1 MKERSGNIYRNA
13 RQTAGLTQERWAEY
27 LGISPE
33 AVRQYEAG
41 IIMPGD
47 EVVLKMAEVSGM
59 HILAYWHLVRKSR
72 LAAKI
77 LPELEEQKGL
87 PEAVLGLLIQLD
99 DFREDGMKKLV
110 RIAADGKIDEDE
122 TEDYL
127 RILEQLRELLRR
139 GYELSD
145 AE

>member
-33 AVRQYEAG
+33 AVRQYEGG

-139 GYELSD
+139 GYELSF

>member
-33 AVRQYEAG
+33 AVRQYEGG

-122 TEDYL
+122 TEEYL
-127 RILEQLRELLRR
+127 RILDQLRELLRR
-139 GYELSD
+139 GYELSY

>member
-47 EVVLKMAEVSGM
+47 EVVLRMAEVSGM

-72 LAAKI
+72 LAAQI

-122 TEDYL
+122 TEEYL

-139 GYELSD
+139 GYELSF

>member
-1 MKERSGNIYRNA
+1 MKQSSGNIYRIG
-13 RQTAGLTQERWAEY
+13 RQTAGLTQERWAEC
-27 LGISPE
+27 LGVSVE
-33 AVRQYEAG
+33 AVRQYEGG

-47 EVVLKMAEVSGM
+47 DVVLRMAEVSGL

-87 PEAVLGLLIQLD
+87 PEAVLGLLIQMD
-99 DFREDGMKKLV
+99 DFREDGMEKLL
-110 RIAADGKIDEDE
+110 RIAADGKVSEDE

-127 RILEQLRELLRR
+127 QALDQLRELLRR
-139 GYELSD
+139 GYELSY

>member
-33 AVRQYEAG
+33 AVRQYEGG
-41 IIMPGD
+41 IIMPSD

-99 DFREDGMKKLV
+99 DFREDGMKQLV

-122 TEDYL
+122 TEEYL

-139 GYELSD
+139 GYELSF

>member
-1 MKERSGNIYRNA
+1 MEQISGNIYKNA
-13 RQTAGLTQERWAEY
+13 RLTAGLTQERWSEY
-27 LGISPE
+27 LGISPDS
-33 AVRQYEAG
+33 VRKYESG
-41 IIMPGD
+41 EMLPGD
-47 EVVLKMAEVSGM
+47 EIVIRMAEVSGQM
-59 HILAYWHLVRKSR
+59 ILPYWHLVRKSR

-122 TEDYL
+122 TEEYL
-127 RILEQLRELLRR
+127 RILDQLRELLRR
-139 GYELSD
+139 GYELSF

>member
-33 AVRQYEAG
+33 AVRQYEGG

-139 GYELSD
+139 GYELSY

>member
-139 GYELSD
+139 GYELSF

>member
-1 MKERSGNIYRNA
+1 MKHNCENIYKTA
-13 RQTAGLTQERWAEY
+13 RRTAGLTQERWAEY

-33 AVRQYEAG
+33 AVRQYEGG

-127 RILEQLRELLRR
+127 QILEQLRELLRR
-139 GYELSD
+139 GYELSF

>member
-33 AVRQYEAG
+33 AVRQYEGG
-41 IIMPGD
+41 IIMPSD

-122 TEDYL
+122 TEEYL

-139 GYELSD
+139 GYELSF

>member
-72 LAAKI
+72 LAARI

-127 RILEQLRELLRR
+127 QILEQLRELLRR
-139 GYELSD
+139 GYELSF

>member
-110 RIAADGKIDEDE
+110 RIAADGKIDEEE

-139 GYELSD
+139 GYELSY

>member
-33 AVRQYEAG
+33 AVRQYEGG

-110 RIAADGKIDEDE
+110 RIAADGKIDETE

-139 GYELSD
+139 GYELSY

>member
-47 EVVLKMAEVSGM
+47 EVVLRMAEVSGM

-72 LAAKI
+72 LAAQI

-122 TEDYL
+122 TEEYL
-127 RILEQLRELLRR
+127 QILEQLRELLRR
-139 GYELSD
+139 GYELSF

>member
-33 AVRQYEAG
+33 AVRQYEGG

-47 EVVLKMAEVSGM
+47 EVVLEMAEVSGM

-122 TEDYL
+122 TEEYL
-127 RILEQLRELLRR
+127 RILDQLRELLRR
-139 GYELSD
+139 GYELSF

>member
-1 MKERSGNIYRNA
+1 MKERSGNIYKNA
-13 RQTAGLTQERWAEY
+13 RQTAGLTQERWSEY

-33 AVRQYEAG
+33 AVRQYEGG
-41 IIMPGD
+41 IIMPSD

-122 TEDYL
+122 TEEYL
-127 RILEQLRELLRR
+127 RILDQLRELLRR
-139 GYELSD
+139 GYELSF

>member
-13 RQTAGLTQERWAEY
+13 RQTAGFTQERWAEH
-27 LGISPE
+27 LGVSVE
-33 AVRQYEAG
+33 AVRQYEGG

-47 EVVLKMAEVSGM
+47 DVVTRMAEVSGM

-110 RIAADGKIDEDE
+110 RIAADGKIDEEE

-139 GYELSD
+139 GYELSY

>member
-1 MKERSGNIYRNA
+1 MKNKYENIYRTC
-13 RQTAGLTQERWAEY
+13 RKTAGFTQERWAEH
-27 LGISPE
+27 LGVSVE
-33 AVRQYEAG
+33 AVRQYEGG

-47 EVVLKMAEVSGM
+47 EVVTRMAEVSGM
-59 HILAYWHLVRKSR
+59 HIIAYWHLSRKSR
-72 LAAKI
+72 LAAAI

-127 RILEQLRELLRR
+127 QILEQLRELLRR
-139 GYELSD
+139 GYELSF

>member
-33 AVRQYEAG
+33 AVRQYEGG
-41 IIMPGD
+41 IIMPSD

-139 GYELSD
+139 GYELSF

>member
-47 EVVLKMAEVSGM
+47 EVVLRMAEVSGM

-72 LAAKI
+72 LAAQI

-99 DFREDGMKKLV
+99 DFREDGMKQLV

-127 RILEQLRELLRR
+127 RILDQLRELLRR
-139 GYELSD
+139 GYELGY
-145 AE
+145 AK

>member
-1 MKERSGNIYRNA
+1 MKERSGNIYKNA

-33 AVRQYEAG
+33 AVRQYEG
-41 IIMPGD
+41 SIIMPSD

-127 RILEQLRELLRR
+127 RILDQLRELLRR
-139 GYELSD
+139 GYELSF

>member
-33 AVRQYEAG
+33 AVRQYEGG

-99 DFREDGMKKLV
+99 DFREDGMKQLV

-122 TEDYL
+122 TEEYL

-139 GYELSD
+139 GYELSY

>member
-1 MKERSGNIYRNA
+1 MKEDFGNIYRIA
-13 RQTAGLTQERWAEY
+13 RRTAGLTQERWSET
-27 LGISPE
+27 LGVSTE
-33 AVRQYEAG
+33 AVRQYEGG
-41 IIMPGD
+41 IIMPSD
-47 EVVLKMAEVSGM
+47 EIVIRMVEVSGM
-59 HILAYWHLVRKSR
+59 HILGYRHLVRKSR
-72 LAAKI
+72 LAARI

-87 PEAVLGLLIQLD
+87 PEAVLSLLIQLD

-122 TEDYL
+122 TEEYL

-139 GYELSD
+139 GYELSF

>member
-1 MKERSGNIYRNA
+1 MKQGSGNLYRIG
-13 RQTAGLTQERWAEY
+13 RQTAGLTQERWAEC
-27 LGISPE
+27 LGVSVE
-33 AVRQYEAG
+33 AVRQYEGG

-47 EVVLKMAEVSGM
+47 DVVLRMAEVSGL

-87 PEAVLGLLIQLD
+87 PEAVLGLLIQMD
-99 DFREDGMKKLV
+99 DFREDGMEKLL
-110 RIAADGKIDEDE
+110 RIAADGKVSEDE

-127 RILEQLRELLRR
+127 HAIDQLRELLRR
-139 GYELSD
+139 GYELSY

>member
-33 AVRQYEAG
+33 AVRQYEGG

-122 TEDYL
+122 TEEYL
-127 RILEQLRELLRR
+127 RILDQLRELLRR
-139 GYELSD
+139 GYELSF

>member
-1 MKERSGNIYRNA
+1 MKERSGNIYKNA

-33 AVRQYEAG
+33 AVRQYEGG
-41 IIMPGD
+41 IIMPSD

-87 PEAVLGLLIQLD
+87 PEAVLGLLIQMD

-139 GYELSD
+139 GYELSF

>member
-1 MKERSGNIYRNA
+1 MKEHLENIYRIA
-13 RQTAGLTQERWAEY
+13 RRTAGLTQERWAEC

-41 IIMPGD
+41 IIMPSD
-47 EVVLKMAEVSGM
+47 ETVIRMVEVSGL
-59 HILAYWHLVRKSR
+59 HILGYRHLVRKSR

-122 TEDYL
+122 TEEYL

-139 GYELSD
+139 GYELSY

>member
-1 MKERSGNIYRNA
+1 MKQSSGNIYRIG
-13 RQTAGLTQERWAEY
+13 RQTAGLTQERWAEC
-27 LGISPE
+27 LGVSTE
-33 AVRQYEAG
+33 AVRQYEG
-41 IIMPGD
+41 GVIMPGD
-47 EVVLKMAEVSGM
+47 DVVLRMAEVSGL

-87 PEAVLGLLIQLD
+87 PEAVLGLLIQMD
-99 DFREDGMKKLV
+99 DFREDGMEKLL
-110 RIAADGKIDEDE
+110 RIAADGKVSEDE

-127 RILEQLRELLRR
+127 RALDQLRELLRR
-139 GYELSD
+139 GYELSY

>member
-1 MKERSGNIYRNA
+1 MKDDCGNIYRNA

-33 AVRQYEAG
+33 AVRQYEGG
-41 IIMPGD
+41 IIMPSD

-122 TEDYL
+122 TEEYL

-139 GYELSD
+139 GYELSF

>member
-33 AVRQYEAG
+33 AVRQYEGG
-41 IIMPGD
+41 IIMPSD

-122 TEDYL
+122 TEEYL
-127 RILEQLRELLRR
+127 RILDQLRELLRR
-139 GYELSD
+139 GYELSF